1 MYKTFAVMFMNLEN
15 KKIVHD
21 TFYCRN
27 ESEARHA
34 FRECWRHGDYL
45 ILAVAEVPENV
56 KEV

>member
-1 MYKTFAVMFMNLEN
+1 MYKTFAVMFMNQRSR
-15 KKIVHD
+15 KIGHD

-34 FRECWRHGDYL
+34 FCECWRHGDYL